1 MLETAEDARSIVSQ
15 IRAAILDKKMGS
27 DAPQTGCPRPIS
39 ADVQPS
45 SKLSF

>member
-15 IRAAILDKKMGS
+15 IRAAHLDKKMGS
-27 DAPQTGCPRPIS
+27 DAPQTGCPGSIN

-45 SKLSF
+45 LELSF